1 MAIIDDISRDLD
13 WREAEIASMR
23 LLLSRKDISS
33 KQVEVLLRAAWALLY
48 AHYEG
53 FVKYCL
59 TLYYEEISARS
70 VKCENLP
77 IATQIF
83 ALAKVLKQIRTMPP
97 ADLINE
103 VTYFKSRHLDSVA
116 SFPEVDTDSNL
127 WPETLIALLTS
138 ADLDSKTVEENR
150 PKLTTLVARRNEI
163 AHGEKNFIAEFQYY
177 RTYETAV
184 YEVMYDL
191 ALQVEERLAYGPYL

>member
-23 LLLSRKDISS
+23 LLLSRRDISS

-53 FVKYCL
+53 FVKYCF
-59 TLYYEEISARS
+59 TLFYEEISARS

-77 IATQIF
+77 IPTQIF
-83 ALAKVLKQIRTMPP
+83 ALAKILKQIRTMPP
-97 ADLINE
+97 AEMINE
-103 VTYFKSRHLDSVA
+103 VTNFQSRHLESVA

-127 WPETLIALLTS
+127 WPETLIALLIS
-138 ADLDSKTVEENR
+138 ADLDSRTVEKNR
-150 PKLTTLVARRNEI
+150 QKLATLVARRNEI
-163 AHGEKNFIAEFQYY
+163 AHGQKNFIAEFRYY

-191 ALQVEERLAYGPYL
+191 ALQVEERLASNPYL

>member
-59 TLYYEEISARS
+59 TLFYEEISRRS
-70 VKCENLP
+70 VKCAVLP
-77 IATQIF
+77 NATQVF
-83 ALAKVLKQIRTMPP
+83 ALAKVLKQIRTMPLL
-97 ADLINE
+97 DMITE
-103 VTYFKSRHLDSVA
+103 VSNFKDSHLDSLA

-127 WPETLIALLTS
+127 WPETLVALLVS
-138 ADLDSKTVEENR
+138 ADLESQIVNKNR
-150 PKLTTLVARRNEI
+150 SKLTTLVARRNEI
-163 AHGEKNFIAEFQYY
+163 AHGQKNFIAEFKYY
-177 RTYETAV
+177 LTYEAAV

-191 ALQVEERLAYGPYL
+191 ALQVEERLASTPYL

>member
-59 TLYYEEISARS
+59 TLFYEEISRRS
-70 VKCENLP
+70 VKCAVLP
-77 IATQIF
+77 NATQVF
-83 ALAKVLKQIRTMPP
+83 AKVLKQIRTMPLVNMITEVSNFK
-97 ADLINE
+97 DL
-103 VTYFKSRHLDSVA
+103 HLDSLA
-116 SFPEVDTDSNL
+116 SFPEVDTNSNL
-127 WPETLIALLTS
+127 WPETLVALLVS
-138 ADLDSKTVEENR
+138 ADLESQIVNKNR
-150 PKLTTLVARRNEI
+150 SKLTTLVSRRNEI
-163 AHGEKNFIAEFQYY
+163 AHGQKNFIAEFKYY
-177 RTYETAV
+177 LTYEAAV

-191 ALQVEERLAYGPYL
+191 ALQVEERLASTPYL

>member
-23 LLLSRKDISS
+23 LLLSRRDISS

-59 TLYYEEISARS
+59 TLFYEEISARS

-77 IATQIF
+77 IPTQIF
-83 ALAKVLKQIRTMPP
+83 ALAKILKQIRTMPP
-97 ADLINE
+97 AEMINE
-103 VTYFKSRHLDSVA
+103 VTNFQSRHLDSLA

-127 WPETLIALLTS
+127 WPETLIALLIS
-138 ADLDSKTVEENR
+138 ADLDSRTVEKNR
-150 PKLTTLVARRNEI
+150 QKLATLVARRNEI
-163 AHGEKNFIAEFQYY
+163 AHGQKNFIAEFRYY

-191 ALQVEERLAYGPYL
+191 ALQVEGRLASNPYL

>member
-23 LLLSRKDISS
+23 LLLCRKDISS
-33 KQVEVLLRAAWALLY
+33 KQIEVLLRAAWALLY

-59 TLYYEEISARS
+59 TLFYDEISARS
-70 VKCENLP
+70 IKCEDLP
-77 IATQIF
+77 TATQIF
-83 ALAKVLKQIRTMPP
+83 ALAKALKQIRTMPP
-97 ADLINE
+97 VDMIYE
-103 VTYFKSRHLDSVA
+103 VTNFKSNHLDSLA
-116 SFPEVDTDSNL
+116 TFPEVDTDSNL
-127 WPETLIALLTS
+127 WPETLISLLAS
-138 ADLDSKTVEENR
+138 ADLDSKVVENNR
-150 PKLTTLVARRNEI
+150 PKLTTLVARRNKI
-163 AHGEKNFIAEFQYY
+163 AHGQKNFIAEFRYY

-191 ALQVEERLAYGPYL
+191 A

>member
-23 LLLSRKDISS
+23 LLLSRNDISP
-33 KQVEVLLRAAWALLY
+33 KQEKVLLRAAWALLY

-53 FVKYCL
+53 FAKYCL
-59 TLYYEEISARS
+59 ALFYGEISSRS
-70 VKCENLP
+70 VKCESLP

-83 ALAKVLKQIRTMPP
+83 ALTKVMKQIRSMTPTHMISE
-97 ADLINE
+97 L
-103 VTYFKSRHLDSVA
+103 TSFGSKHLGSFA
-116 SFPEVDTDSNL
+116 SFPEVETNSNL
-127 WPETLIALLTS
+127 WPDTLIDLLSS

-150 PKLTTLVARRNEI
+150 QKLTTLVARRNEI
-163 AHGEKNFIAEFQYY
+163 AHGQKNFIAEFEYY
-177 RTYETAV
+177 RTYEAAV

-191 ALQVEERLAYGPYL
+191 ALQIEGRLAARPYV

>member
-23 LLLSRKDISS
+23 LLLSRRDISS

-53 FVKYCL
+53 FIKYCL
-59 TLYYEEISARS
+59 TLFYEEISARS

-77 IATQIF
+77 NPTQIF

-97 ADLINE
+97 AEMINE
-103 VTYFKSRHLDSVA
+103 VTNFQSRHLDSVA

-127 WPETLIALLTS
+127 WPETLIALLIS

-150 PKLTTLVARRNEI
+150 PKLATLVARRNEI
-163 AHGEKNFIAEFQYY
+163 AHGQKNFIAEFRYY

-191 ALQVEERLAYGPYL
+191 ALQVEERLASSPYL

>member
-23 LLLSRKDISS
+23 LLLSRRDISS

-53 FVKYCL
+53 FIKYCL
-59 TLYYEEISARS
+59 TLFYAEISARS
-70 VKCENLP
+70 VKCEDLP
-77 IATQIF
+77 NPTQIF

-97 ADLINE
+97 AEMINE
-103 VTYFKSRHLDSVA
+103 VTNFQSRHLDSVA

-127 WPETLIALLTS
+127 WPETLIVLLIS
-138 ADLDSKTVEENR
+138 ADLDSKTVEKNR
-150 PKLTTLVARRNEI
+150 PKLATLVARRNEI
-163 AHGEKNFIAEFQYY
+163 AHGQKNFIAEFRYY

-191 ALQVEERLAYGPYL
+191 ALQVEERLASSPYL

>member
-23 LLLSRKDISS
+23 LLLSRRDISS

-53 FVKYCL
+53 FIKYCL
-59 TLYYEEISARS
+59 TLFYEEISARS

-77 IATQIF
+77 NPTQIF

-97 ADLINE
+97 AEMINE
-103 VTYFKSRHLDSVA
+103 VTNFQSRHLDSVA

-127 WPETLIALLTS
+127 WPETLIVLLIS
-138 ADLDSKTVEENR
+138 ADLDSKTVEKNR
-150 PKLTTLVARRNEI
+150 PKLATLVARRNEI
-163 AHGEKNFIAEFQYY
+163 AHGQKNFIAEFRYY

-191 ALQVEERLAYGPYL
+191 ALQVEERLASSPYL

>member
-23 LLLSRKDISS
+23 LLLNRKDISS
-33 KQVEVLLRAAWALLY
+33 KQIEVLLRAAWALLY

-59 TLYYEEISARS
+59 TLFYEEISIRS
-70 VKCENLP
+70 VKCESLP
-77 IATQIF
+77 ISTQVF
-83 ALAKVLKQIRTMPP
+83 ALTKVLKQIRALPP
-97 ADLINE
+97 ADMIAE
-103 VTYFKSRHLDSVA
+103 VTNFKSKHLDSLA

-127 WPETLIALLTS
+127 WPQTLIALLAS
-138 ADLDSKTVEENR
+138 ADLDSRTVEMNR
-150 PKLTTLVARRNEI
+150 PKLATLVSRRNEI
-163 AHGEKNFIAEFQYY
+163 AHGQKNFIAEYPYY
-177 RTYETAV
+177 LTYETAV

-191 ALQVEERLAYGPYL
+191 ALQVEARLASTPYL

>member
-23 LLLSRKDISS
+23 LLLSRKDITS

-59 TLYYEEISARS
+59 TLFYGEISARS
-70 VKCENLP
+70 IKCEKLP

-83 ALAKVLKQIRTMPP
+83 ALAKALKQICTMPP
-97 ADLINE
+97 ADMIIE
-103 VTYFKSRHLDSVA
+103 ATYFKSKHLDSLA
-116 SFPEVDTDSNL
+116 SFPEVDTNSNL
-127 WPETLIALLTS
+127 WPETLIALLRS

-150 PKLTTLVARRNEI
+150 PKLATLVARRNEI
-163 AHGEKNFIAEFQYY
+163 AHGQKNFIAEFRYY

-191 ALQVEERLAYGPYL
+191 ALQVEERLASSPYV

>member
-59 TLYYEEISARS
+59 TLFYEEISARS
-70 VKCENLP
+70 VRCEDLP

-83 ALAKVLKQIRTMPP
+83 ALAKALKQIRTMAPL
-97 ADLINE
+97 DMIIE
-103 VTYFKSRHLDSVA
+103 VTNFKSRHLDSHA

-163 AHGEKNFIAEFQYY
+163 AHGQKNFIAEFQYY
-177 RTYETAV
+177 RSYETAV

-191 ALQVEERLAYGPYL
+191 ALQVEERLASSPYL

>member
-59 TLYYEEISARS
+59 TLFYEEISARS

-83 ALAKVLKQIRTMPP
+83 ALAKALKQIRTMSPP
-97 ADLINE
+97 DMIIE
-103 VTYFKSRHLDSVA
+103 VTNFKSKHLNSLA

-127 WPETLIALLTS
+127 WPEILIALLRS
-138 ADLDSKTVEENR
+138 ADLDSKTVE
-150 PKLTTLVARRNEI
+150 
-163 AHGEKNFIAEFQYY
+163 
-177 RTYETAV
+177 
-184 YEVMYDL
+184 
-191 ALQVEERLAYGPYL
+191 

>member
-59 TLYYEEISARS
+59 TLFYEEISARS
-70 VKCENLP
+70 VKCKKLP
-77 IATQIF
+77 IATQVF
-83 ALAKVLKQIRTMPP
+83 ALDKVLKQIRTMPP
-97 ADLINE
+97 ADMINE
-103 VTYFKSRHLDSVA
+103 VTDFKAKHLESLA

-127 WPETLIALLTS
+127 WPEILIALLTS
-138 ADLDSKTVEENR
+138 ADLDSKTVEKNR
-150 PKLTTLVARRNEI
+150 PKLATLVARRNEI
-163 AHGEKNFIAEFQYY
+163 AHGQKNFIAEFQYY
-177 RTYETAV
+177 RTFETAV

-191 ALQVEERLAYGPYL
+191 ALQVEGRLASSPYL

>member
-23 LLLSRKDISS
+23 LLLSRRDISS

-53 FVKYCL
+53 FIKYCL
-59 TLYYEEISARS
+59 TLFYEEISARS

-77 IATQIF
+77 IPTQIF
-83 ALAKVLKQIRTMPP
+83 ALAKILKQIRTMPP
-97 ADLINE
+97 AEMINE
-103 VTYFKSRHLDSVA
+103 VTNFQSRHLDSFA

-127 WPETLIALLTS
+127 WPETLIALLIS
-138 ADLDSKTVEENR
+138 ADLDSRTVEKNHQ
-150 PKLTTLVARRNEI
+150 KLATLVARRNKI
-163 AHGEKNFIAEFQYY
+163 AHGQKNFIAEFRYY

-191 ALQVEERLAYGPYL
+191 ALQVEERLASNPYL

>member
-59 TLYYEEISARS
+59 TLFYEEISRRS
-70 VKCENLP
+70 VKCAVLP
-77 IATQIF
+77 NATQVF
-83 ALAKVLKQIRTMPP
+83 ALAKVLKQIRTMPLVNMITEVSNFK
-97 ADLINE
+97 DL
-103 VTYFKSRHLDSVA
+103 HLDSLA

-127 WPETLIALLTS
+127 WPETLVALLVS
-138 ADLDSKTVEENR
+138 ADLESQIVNNNR
-150 PKLTTLVARRNEI
+150 SKLTTLVARRNEI
-163 AHGEKNFIAEFQYY
+163 AHGQKNFIAEFKYY
-177 RTYETAV
+177 LTFEAAV

-191 ALQVEERLAYGPYL
+191 ALQVEERLASTPYL

>member
-23 LLLSRKDISS
+23 LLLSRRDISS

-53 FVKYCL
+53 FMKYCL
-59 TLYYEEISARS
+59 TLFYEEISARS

-77 IATQIF
+77 IPTQIF

-97 ADLINE
+97 AEMINE
-103 VTYFKSRHLDSVA
+103 VTNFQSKHLDSFA

-127 WPETLIALLTS
+127 WPETLIALLIS

-150 PKLTTLVARRNEI
+150 PKLATLVARRNEI
-163 AHGEKNFIAEFQYY
+163 AHGQKNFIAEFRYY

-191 ALQVEERLAYGPYL
+191 ALQVEERLASSPYL

>member
-23 LLLSRKDISS
+23 LLLSRRDISS

-53 FVKYCL
+53 FIKYCL
-59 TLYYEEISARS
+59 TLFYDEISARS
-70 VKCENLP
+70 VMCGKLP
-77 IATQIF
+77 IPTQIF
-83 ALAKVLKQIRTMPP
+83 ALANVLKQIRTMPP
-97 ADLINE
+97 AEIFNE
-103 VTYFKSRHLDSVA
+103 VTNFQPRHLDSFA

-127 WPETLIALLTS
+127 GPRTLISLLIS
-138 ADLDSKTVEENR
+138 ADLDSRTVEKNR
-150 PKLTTLVARRNEI
+150 QKLTTLVTRRNEI
-163 AHGEKNFIAEFQYY
+163 AHGQKNFIAEFDYY
-177 RTYETAV
+177 LSYETVV

-191 ALQVEERLAYGPYL
+191 AIQVEDRLGSNPYL

>member
-23 LLLSRKDISS
+23 LLLSRRDISS
-33 KQVEVLLRAAWALLY
+33 RQVGVLLRAAWALLY

-53 FVKYCL
+53 FIKYCL
-59 TLYYEEISARS
+59 TLFYEEISARS

-77 IATQIF
+77 IPTQIF
-83 ALAKVLKQIRTMPP
+83 ALAKILKQIRTMPP
-97 ADLINE
+97 AEMINE
-103 VTYFKSRHLDSVA
+103 VTNFQSRHLDSFA

-127 WPETLIALLTS
+127 WPETLIALLIS
-138 ADLDSKTVEENR
+138 ADLDSRTVEKNHQ
-150 PKLTTLVARRNEI
+150 KLATLVARRNEI
-163 AHGEKNFIAEFQYY
+163 AHGQKNFIAEFGYY

-191 ALQVEERLAYGPYL
+191 ALQVEERLASNPYL

>member
-53 FVKYCL
+53 FIKYCL
-59 TLYYEEISARS
+59 TLFYEEISARS

-77 IATQIF
+77 IPTQIF

-97 ADLINE
+97 AEMITE
-103 VTYFKSRHLDSVA
+103 VTNFQSTHLDSFA
-116 SFPEVDTDSNL
+116 TFPEVDTDSNL
-127 WPETLIALLTS
+127 WPETLIALLIS
-138 ADLDSKTVEENR
+138 ADLDSRTVERNR
-150 PKLTTLVARRNEI
+150 PKLATLVARRNKI
-163 AHGEKNFIAEFQYY
+163 AHGQKNFIAEFRYY

-191 ALQVEERLAYGPYL
+191 ALQVEERLSSNPYL

>member
-23 LLLSRKDISS
+23 LLLSRRDISS

-53 FVKYCL
+53 FIKYCL
-59 TLYYEEISARS
+59 TLFYEEISARS
-70 VKCENLP
+70 VKCEHLP
-77 IATQIF
+77 IPTQIF

-97 ADLINE
+97 AEMINE
-103 VTYFKSRHLDSVA
+103 VINFQSRHLDSFA

-127 WPETLIALLTS
+127 WPETLIALLIS
-138 ADLDSKTVEENR
+138 ADLDR
-150 PKLTTLVARRNEI
+150 
-163 AHGEKNFIAEFQYY
+163 
-177 RTYETAV
+177 AV
-184 YEVMYDL
+184 SLCV
-191 ALQVEERLAYGPYL
+191 V

>member
-33 KQVEVLLRAAWALLY
+33 KQVEVLLRAAWPLLY

-59 TLYYEEISARS
+59 TLFYEEISRRS
-70 VKCENLP
+70 VKCAVLP
-77 IATQIF
+77 NATQVF
-83 ALAKVLKQIRTMPP
+83 ALAKVLKQIRTMPLVNMITEVSNFK
-97 ADLINE
+97 DL
-103 VTYFKSRHLDSVA
+103 HLDSLA

-127 WPETLIALLTS
+127 WPETLVALLVS
-138 ADLDSKTVEENR
+138 ADLESQIVNNNR
-150 PKLTTLVARRNEI
+150 SKLTTLVARRNEI
-163 AHGEKNFIAEFQYY
+163 AHGQKNFIAEFKYY
-177 RTYETAV
+177 LTFEAAV

-191 ALQVEERLAYGPYL
+191 ALQVEERLASTPYL

>member
-59 TLYYEEISARS
+59 TLFYEEISRRS
-70 VKCENLP
+70 VKCAVLP
-77 IATQIF
+77 NATQVF
-83 ALAKVLKQIRTMPP
+83 ALAKVLKQIRTMPLVNMITEVSNFK
-97 ADLINE
+97 DL
-103 VTYFKSRHLDSVA
+103 HLDSLA
-116 SFPEVDTDSNL
+116 SFPEVDTNSNL
-127 WPETLIALLTS
+127 WPETLVALLVS
-138 ADLDSKTVEENR
+138 ADLESQIVNKNR
-150 PKLTTLVARRNEI
+150 SKLTTLVSRRNEI
-163 AHGEKNFIAEFQYY
+163 AHGQKNFIAEFKYY
-177 RTYETAV
+177 LTYEAAV

-191 ALQVEERLAYGPYL
+191 ALQVEERLASTPYL